1 MAKKKLNITDQIKSY
16 QDACKYNGK
25 QPLSESK
32 LLEAG
37 VTPKQIAGI
46 KLEEITLALNEGK
59 PTDIYSGKL
68 RYYPVFWS
76 YAGPSGFAFG
86 LSSCGRTNAIA
97 SSGSRHSYH
106 DKAVSDYSGKQFTEL
121 WKEYLS

>member
-1 MAKKKLNITDQIKSY
+1 MKKLNITDQIKSY
-16 QDACKYNGK
+16 LDACKYNGK

-37 VTPKQIAGI
+37 NTPRQIAGI

-59 PTDIYSGKL
+59 PTDIYNGKL
-68 RYYPVFWS
+68 RYFPVFWTHQ
-76 YAGPSGFAFG
+76 GPSGFAFRS
-86 LSSCGRTNAIA
+86 SSCDRTLAVA
-97 SSGSRHSYH
+97 GSGSRLSYH
-106 DKAVSDYSGKQFTEL
+106 EEAVSDYSGRQFTDL

>member
-1 MAKKKLNITDQIKSY
+1 MKKKKLNITDQIKSY
-16 QDACKYNGK
+16 LDACKYNGK

-37 VTPKQIAGI
+37 NTPKQIAGI

-59 PTDIYSGKL
+59 PTDIYNGNP

-76 YAGPSGFAFG
+76 FGGPSGFAFRFSLYVSARAFAG
-86 LSSCGRTNAIA
+86 T
-97 SSGSRHSYH
+97 GSRHSYH

>member
-1 MAKKKLNITDQIKSY
+1 MAKKKNITDQIKSY
-16 QDACKYNGK
+16 LDACKYNGK

-37 VTPKQIAGI
+37 NTPKQIAGI

-59 PTDIYSGKL
+59 PTDIYNGEP
-68 RYYPVFWS
+68 RYYPVFWT
-76 YAGPSGFAFG
+76 YKGPSGFAF
-86 LSSCGRTNAIA
+86 LRSCYVVSYAGAG
-97 SSGSRHSYH
+97 SGSRHSYH
-106 DKAVSDYSGKQFTEL
+106 DKAVSDYSGKQFAEL

>member
-16 QDACKYNGK
+16 LDACKYNGK

-37 VTPKQIAGI
+37 NTPKQIAGI
-46 KLEEITLALNEGK
+46 KLEEITLALNKGK
-59 PTDIYSGKL
+59 PIDIYNGEP

-76 YAGPSGFAFG
+76 YDGPSGFAFRDSYCDFAVADAG
-86 LSSCGRTNAIA
+86 T
-97 SSGSRHSYH
+97 GSRHSYH
-106 DKAVSDYSGKQFTEL
+106 DTAVSDYSGKQFIEL
-121 WKEYLS
+121 WEEYLS

>member
-1 MAKKKLNITDQIKSY
+1 MAKKKLNITDQIRSY
-16 QDACKYNGK
+16 LDACKYNGK

-46 KLEEITLALNEGK
+46 ELEEITLALNEGK
-59 PTDIYSGKL
+59 PTDIYNGEP
-68 RYYPVFWS
+68 RYYPVFWT
-76 YAGPSGFAFG
+76 YEGPSGFAFQDSRCAFTHAAAG
-86 LSSCGRTNAIA
+86 
-97 SSGSRHSYH
+97 SGSRHSYH
-106 DKAVSDYSGKQFTEL
+106 DKAVSDYSGRQFTEL

>member
-16 QDACKYNGK
+16 FDACKYNGK

-37 VTPKQIAGI
+37 NTPKQIAGI

-59 PTDIYSGKL
+59 PTDIYNGKL
-68 RYYPVFWS
+68 RYYPVFWP
-76 YAGPSGFAFG
+76 YGGPSGFAFED
-86 LSSCGRTNAIA
+86 SNYDSTIA
-97 SSGSRHSYH
+97 YAGSGSRHSYH
-106 DKAVSDYSGKQFTEL
+106 DKAVSDYSGKQFIEL